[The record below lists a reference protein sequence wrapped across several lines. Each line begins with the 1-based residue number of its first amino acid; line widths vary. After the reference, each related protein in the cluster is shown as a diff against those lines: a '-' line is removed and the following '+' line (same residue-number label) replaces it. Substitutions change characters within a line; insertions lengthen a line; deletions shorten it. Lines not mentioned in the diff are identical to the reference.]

1 MMESR
6 KAPVVYS
13 SALTKLATLITKYHD
28 LINVCM
34 VDFVTKSIFENVVPL
49 ELKAN
54 LEGLNDDQIRVLPEK
69 FFNDESVSTS
79 GIQPIDKLIS
89 ELREHTLESLGV
101 VRSKAELLTSLKS
114 CHLNANT
121 SIKYFDKFMSDKK
134 MHEVVVMSEVVDYL
148 RCNTHVKTLIDLGSG
163 KAYLSQVLSAT
174 SQNLRILAIDSS
186 EINSHGA
193 KKRSDRLD
201 SKWDA
206 LKKRADIRA
215 SGSDPPVR
223 SKHARSKKK
232 DEDKPL
238 SNDTSEV
245 EKRNRF
251 DDNLKYAT
259 KFVDVDTNLPSLMRE
274 HFSDNGSGTGQIF
287 EEKLGLIGL
296 HTCGNLAANSIKIW
310 LKNDSMKMLCN
321 VGCCYH
327 HIDEEF
333 YKNPYLSSE
342 EIDSSTPSFPMSSHL
357 KKLKYQLGR
366 NARMIAAQPMDRL
379 RTNKQLP
386 NESLLWRSILQ
397 HILLIHLP
405 DLHFANQQVGRIATK
420 CQTFVEYVQK
430 AFQKLKIDLLWNAEK
445 IEQIYIQLSAKHR
458 SQLFAFYQLRTLFG
472 PLIEGL
478 ILLDRIVS
486 INETNSS
493 AEATLVQLFDPV
505 ISPRCYGII
514 ARKH

>member
-1 MMESR
+1 MESR

-310 LKNDSMKMLCN
+310 LKNESMKMLCN

-405 DLHFANQQVGRIATK
+405 DLHFANQQVDSYIIA
-420 CQTFVEYVQK
+420 
-430 AFQKLKIDLLWNAEK
+430 
-445 IEQIYIQLSAKHR
+445 R
-458 SQLFAFYQLRTLFG
+458 SKFRRDRGLNILRTLTE
-472 PLIEGL
+472 I
-478 ILLDRIVS
+478 
-486 INETNSS
+486 
-493 AEATLVQLFDPV
+493 
-505 ISPRCYGII
+505 ISFKFTEDISLS
-514 ARKH
+514 